1 MIVYSEFEFIKDKVF
16 KLLDFETDAQFV
28 LIEDEDVFVSYDG
41 KSAKI
46 CGKVKT
52 NTARALTLFVKNIRE
67 NKKEFSV
74 KEKKH
79 FDSLGFGL
87 DVSRNAVM
95 RVDRIKEYIDIL
107 ASLGFDAFMLY
118 MEDVFELEGCPYFG
132 YRRGRYTL
140 EELKEID
147 DYAYSLGVEVVPSV
161 QTLGHLGQ
169 YLRWNEAAEIKENA
183 NVLLCGEEKTYV
195 FIEKIISTM
204 RSVFRSSRININCDE
219 AGGVGLGAYLAH
231 NPYTSRVEILSKHLE
246 RVKAICEKY
255 NFKPMVCGDF
265 FLTNYGKSYYDFNA
279 QIPDDV
285 SENFSDVEILYWDYY
300 HTEYEDYTKMMELH
314 KKFGRSVSFYGGIWT
329 WCGLLPNYDFTFRT
343 MQPALDMALDEK
355 VKNVWGVTYG
365 DDGTETNMRFAIPAL
380 SLFSEKCFK
389 GKECTMKDVEEMSEL
404 ITGVPLSKFM
414 SLSNFHYPFIEGLEK
429 CEYDWPNYMGKKL
442 FYTDVLYNFT
452 NTYDFDRILQEHI
465 KGYEGIK
472 NAGKGTKWEIYFDYS
487 RLVYE
492 ITIEKIRLIKAVKSA
507 YEREDKAALERIA
520 EVDLPKLKELYKNVH
535 MIAEK
540 LWLSTNKAF
549 GWEELDGRF
558 GVVIARL
565 NYAARTLKAF
575 AVGEITKIEELE
587 YDFIEDMH
595 GSLPYGGVANFR
607 DLKSTGL

>member
-1 MIVYSEFEFIKDKVF
+1 MISINEFEFIKNKVF
-16 KLLDFETDAQFV
+16 GLLEFKNDLNFELV
-28 LIEDEDVFVSYDG
+28 EEGDVFVSCDG
-41 KSAKI
+41 ENAKV
-46 CGKVKT
+46 CGSIKT
-52 NTARALTLFVKNIRE
+52 NTARALTLLVKNIRE
-67 NKKEFSV
+67 GKESFSV

-95 RVDRIKEYIDIL
+95 KVEKVKEYIDVL
-107 ASLGFDAFMLY
+107 ASLGFNALMLY
-118 MEDVFELEGCPYFG
+118 MEDVFELEGYPYFG

-147 DYAYSLGVEVVPSV
+147 NYADSLGVEVVPSV

-169 YLRWNEAAEIKENA
+169 YLRWNEAAAIKENG

-195 FIEKIISTM
+195 FIEKVISTM
-204 RSVFRSSRININCDE
+204 RSAFRSSRMNIGCDE

-231 NPYTSRVEILSKHLE
+231 HPYTERIEILSKHLE

-255 NFKPMVCGDF
+255 SFKPMVCGDF
-265 FLTNYGKSYYDFNA
+265 FLTNYGKSYYDFDA

-285 SENFSDVEILYWDYY
+285 ADNFPEVDILYWDYY
-300 HTEYEDYTKMMELH
+300 HTGYDDYKKMMELH

-329 WCGLLPNYDFTFRT
+329 WCGLLPNIDFTCRT
-343 MQPALDMALDEK
+343 MNPALDAALDEN
-355 VKNVWGVTYG
+355 VKDVWGVTYG

-389 GKECTMKDVEEMSEL
+389 GKDCTMKDIEEMSEL
-404 ITGVPLSKFM
+404 ITGVPFDAFM
-414 SLSNFHYPFIEGLEK
+414 SLSNFHYPFTEGLEK
-429 CEYDWPNYMGKKL
+429 WEYIWPNYMGKKI

-472 NAGKGTKWEIYFDYS
+472 NAGKGTKWEIYFDYA
-487 RLVYE
+487 RLIYE
-492 ITIEKIRLIKAVKSA
+492 ITIEKIRLITEIKNAYVRKDKAVLEKIA
-507 YEREDKAALERIA
+507 DKDLTALKDMFE
-520 EVDLPKLKELYKNVH
+520 KVH
-535 MIAEK
+535 KISEK
-540 LWLSTNKAF
+540 LWMSTNKVF

-558 GVVIARL
+558 GAVSARL
-565 NYAARTLKAF
+565 DYAVRTLSAY
-575 AVGEITKIEELE
+575 ASGEISEIEELE
-587 YDFIEDMH
+587 YEFIENMH
-595 GSLPYGGVANFR
+595 GALPYGGVANFR
-607 DLKSTGL
+607 DLKSTAL